1 MVGYDDV
8 PIAGHCRIRL
18 TTVRSDAA
26 QMGGRAVELLVEAAR
41 QRPAREPPRAAEQ
54 SPGDPLDDR
63 EAATVSAVRYEAV
76 EKRFD
81 PVVALRALDLHVPD
95 HAFLALLGPSG
106 CGKTTALRILAG
118 LEEPSTGRV
127 LIGERDVTRLQPR
140 DRDVA
145 MVFQSYALY
154 PHMTVAENIAYPLR
168 IRKVAAAELAR
179 KIADVTQALEIDH
192 LLGRYPR
199 QLSGGQRQRI
209 ALARAIV
216 RDPAAFLMDEPLSNL
231 DARLRLSM
239 RGEIKRLC
247 HSLGATTLYVTHDQA
262 EALTMADLIA
272 VLRDGELQQ
281 VAPPDEIYDRPANRF
296 VALFVGQPGDESV
309 DRRGRRRRVAR
320 GRLHFAPERG
330 TARRPASPAPLARQ
344 GSVRKTCAS
353 PTMARPMGSGARS
366 TSSSPWGMKRSSRCG
381 SAMSG

>member
-1 MVGYDDV
+1 M
-8 PIAGHCRIRL
+8 
-18 TTVRSDAA
+18 
-26 QMGGRAVELLVEAAR
+26 
-41 QRPAREPPRAAEQ
+41 
-54 SPGDPLDDR
+54 
-63 EAATVSAVRYEAV
+63 SAVRYEAV
-76 EKRFD
+76 EKRFA

-168 IRKVAAAELAR
+168 IRRVGSAERARKVASVSE
-179 KIADVTQALEIDH
+179 ALEIDQ
-192 LLGRYPR
+192 LRDRYPR
-199 QLSGGQRQRI
+199 QLSGGQRQRV

-272 VLRDGELQQ
+272 VMREGELQQ
-281 VAPPDEIYDRPANRF
+281 LASPEEIYDRPANRF
-296 VALFVGQPGDESV
+296 VARFVGSPAMNILQVAIDEQGLRVGGASLPLPPALRAQCLAGGVREAGVRPEDVQLVEDGSPGAIKGDVYVVEPMGNETLV
-309 DRRGRRRRVAR
+309 QVRVGEERVTVRARRGFR
-320 GRLHFAPERG
+320 
-330 TARRPASPAPLARQ
+330 APLGTPIHVVFEPHDA
-344 GSVRKTCAS
+344 CFFDAS
-353 PTMARPMGSGARS
+353 GLTVVHRAPSKGGEAQ
-366 TSSSPWGMKRSSRCG
+366 
-381 SAMSG
+381 